1 MSQARSSEL
10 VRLLTPRLCTTPN
23 CRDGLPAG
31 GHFAPQHGRGGCPR
45 GRRRS
50 PHRARRA
57 EGTGRRSVGG
67 NSRRGG
73 EHRSHRNLCQ
83 SPKRPVRGVMIDGFL
98 GIGPGSTSGE
108 PTGSMTSA
116 PYGRGVRT
124 RPSKPNSAA
133 ELRLILRPRASTF
146 PPTHQVGFGKGS
158 GSRPFLLGNPP
169 SARDVGL
176 SRPMSPNCQ
185 PARLL
190 RSPMFETS
198 RVSY

>member
-133 ELRLILRPRASTF
+133 ELRLILEAARIDIPSDPSGRLWQGFRQSTISSREPSECPRRRFKSTDV
-146 PPTHQVGFGKGS
+146 TELS
-158 GSRPFLLGNPP
+158 ACAPP
-169 SARDVGL
+169 SQSNV
-176 SRPMSPNCQ
+176 
-185 PARLL
+185 
-190 RSPMFETS
+190 
-198 RVSY
+198 